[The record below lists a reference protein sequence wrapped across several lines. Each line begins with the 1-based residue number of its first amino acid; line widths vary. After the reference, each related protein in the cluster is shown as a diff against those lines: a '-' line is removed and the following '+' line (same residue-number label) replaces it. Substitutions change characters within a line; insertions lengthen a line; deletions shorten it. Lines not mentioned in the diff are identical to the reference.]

1 MLFRSGIAQ
10 RTIELHRSNVMN
22 KMGARSIA
30 QLVRMVMNLERAE
43 APQAK

>member
-1 MLFRSGIAQ
+1 LGIAQ
-10 RTIELHRSNVMN
+10 RTIELHRSNVLT

-43 APQAK
+43 QPPAK